1 MPSERKQRKS
11 PVDAIRLFLNE
22 KSGSS
27 LVECAVVL
35 PLLILLMVG
44 AIDFGRAYFISI
56 QVASAAQAGAAYGVQ
71 NFTDTAGMIT
81 AAKLNAPAVPAMTTV
96 AAFGCECHDGSASS
110 GSCTSNPSCPQ
121 NVLNYADVT
130 TTATYTPMLPYPGI
144 PASISLRSEVRMRVS
159 Q

>member
-1 MPSERKQRKS
+1 MRVISAANWIRPLRKFS
-11 PVDAIRLFLNE
+11 IE
-22 KSGSS
+22 TSGSS

-35 PLLILLMVG
+35 PVLILLMVG
-44 AIDFGRAYFISI
+44 AIDFGRAYFIDI

-71 NFTDTAGMIT
+71 NFTDTGGMVT
-81 AAKLNAPAVPAMTTV
+81 AAKLNAPSVPGIMAVAT
-96 AAFGCECHDGSASS
+96 FGCECHDGSSFSS
-110 GSCTSNPSCPQ
+110 SCTSNPICPQ
-121 NVLNYADVT
+121 NILNYADVV